1 MRAVLQRVKHAKVTI
16 DGRVSGEI
24 GTGFLILLGVAPE
37 DTPEE
42 ALYLAKKCLNSIDKD
57 IYATNDKTYNLL
69 DGACFVICN
78 YEGE

>member
-1 MRAVLQRVKHAKVTI
+1 MDIKNDEILIMNSGPKMSHTELTRCFEIFYTKKAS
-16 DGRVSGEI
+16 GRGI
-24 GTGFLILLGVAPE
+24 G
-37 DTPEE
+37 
-42 ALYLAKKCLNSIDKD
+42 LYLAKKCLNSIDKD